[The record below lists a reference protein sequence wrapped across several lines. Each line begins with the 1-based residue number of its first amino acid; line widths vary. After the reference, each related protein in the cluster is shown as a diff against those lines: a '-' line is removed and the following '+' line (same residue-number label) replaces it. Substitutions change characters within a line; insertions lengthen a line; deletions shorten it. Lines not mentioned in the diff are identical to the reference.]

1 LLEQAKSKE
10 GNEFFRDDEEDIKEE
25 DVDGNMKGSQEQ
37 QQQQGQ
43 PHVQPP
49 ARAPESYY
57 CCASFSFLYGGSFI
71 AR

>member
-1 LLEQAKSKE
+1 MMRKGRGATWSLVEQAKSKE

-43 PHVQPP
+43 T
-49 ARAPESYY
+49 S
-57 CCASFSFLYGGSFI
+57 CATASQSP
-71 AR
+71 